1 MYQIARKIIFIKT
14 KQYFCTK
21 IRFMKFV
28 KSTLF
33 LLLISF
39 LFIQCKKGTHHES
52 KPGVKNEIQ
61 YAKGFE
67 IYRHTGYSIVKI
79 TAPWPG
85 AKENFTYVL
94 QEKNGII
101 PDSIKQFTTIQ
112 IPVKSIVVTST
123 THVPALEMLG
133 VERTLIGFPNT
144 DYISSEKTR
153 KRIDAGKVREVG
165 KNENLNTEVL
175 IDMQP
180 DLIVGFGLNKS
191 NPSLD
196 ILQKSG
202 LKVMFNGD
210 WVEQSPLG
218 KAEWI
223 KFFGALYG
231 LDSKANS
238 VFSEIEKEYNTTLAL
253 AKKATRKPT
262 VLSGAMFQDQW
273 YVPQGDSWAALFL
286 KDAHADYLWRDTKG
300 TGSASLPFEVI
311 LEKAQQAEFWIAP
324 GDFSSLKQMSDSN
337 PHYQEFESFK
347 NKKVY
352 SYALNKGAK
361 GGILYFEWSPTRPD
375 WVLKDFIKIFHPELV
390 PNHTLFFFQKLE

>member
-1 MYQIARKIIFIKT
+1 
-14 KQYFCTK
+14 
-21 IRFMKFV
+21 MKLNLLKFTV
-28 KSTLF
+28 LLF
-33 LLLISF
+33 AFFAVGCKNKNEISSNE
-39 LFIQCKKGTHHES
+39 TRT
-52 KPGVKNEIQ
+52 VKNEIH

-67 IYRHTGYSIVKI
+67 IYRYKGYSIVKI

-85 AKENFTYVL
+85 AKENFTYIL

-112 IPVKSIVVTST
+112 IPIKSIIVTST

-133 VERTLIGFPNT
+133 IENTLVGFPNT

-153 KRIDAGKVREVG
+153 KRIDAGKIREVG

-180 DLIVGFGLNKS
+180 DLIVGFGLNNS

-210 WVEQSPLG
+210 WTEQSPLG

-238 VFSEIEKEYNTTLAL
+238 VFSEIEREYNATLAL

-273 YVPQGDSWAALFL
+273 YVPQGESWAALFL
-286 KDAHADYLWRDTKG
+286 KDAQADYLWRDTKG

-375 WVLKDFIKIFHPELV
+375 WVLKDLIKIFHPELV

>member
-1 MYQIARKIIFIKT
+1 
-14 KQYFCTK
+14 
-21 IRFMKFV
+21 
-28 KSTLF
+28 
-33 LLLISF
+33 
-39 LFIQCKKGTHHES
+39 
-52 KPGVKNEIQ
+52 
-61 YAKGFE
+61 
-67 IYRHTGYSIVKI
+67 
-79 TAPWPG
+79 
-85 AKENFTYVL
+85 
-94 QEKNGII
+94 
-101 PDSIKQFTTIQ
+101 
-112 IPVKSIVVTST
+112 
-123 THVPALEMLG
+123 MLG
-133 VERTLIGFPNT
+133 VENTLVGFPNT
-144 DYISSEKTR
+144 DYISSKKTR

-180 DLIVGFGLNKS
+180 NLIVGFGLNNS

-210 WVEQSPLG
+210 WTEQSPLG

-238 VFSEIEKEYNTTLAL
+238 VFIEIEKEYNATLAL

-273 YVPQGDSWAALFL
+273 YVPQGESWAALFL
-286 KDAHADYLWRDTKG
+286 KDAQADYLWKDSKG

-352 SYALNKGAK
+352 SYAVNKGAK